1 MPFHR
6 PPVRPRRGAYFYCP
20 LAVVGDHN
28 RFPSATG
35 VVILNELVPVLLIF
49 VHHIEHSVFQ
59 AVGVVKLGIFEIL
72 DVSDRV
78 ESLQSGFRAG
88 SVCYY
93 FFLRYACRY
102 SKASLHLSKTG
113 CKAVWGVFCEVKTRK
128 FNAQKSEKPLVIQGF
143 SKSPIRTLAPKYGK
157 HRWCF
162 PFFDTPGGTR
172 KGGGSVSCRK
182 NSPVDCF

>member
-128 FNAQKSEKPLVIQGF
+128 FDALKSKKPLVIQGF
-143 SKSPIRTLAPKYGK
+143 SKSPIRTLVPNQYNPNLV
-157 HRWCF
+157 F
-162 PFFDTPGGTR
+162 PVGDGFGLFL
-172 KGGGSVSCRK
+172 
-182 NSPVDCF
+182 